1 MKAIRTIC
9 GICLLLT
16 GLFMVLP
23 AGAIMAQEPTPIS
36 EEPEVEDTIE
46 LTATHTKL
54 EEISGGTF
62 EFEVKMTY
70 KGEEDRFF
78 DLEAIGPKDWFIAIT
93 PSYPKD
99 KRIRNI
105 RLDGGRI
112 AVETIAVQA
121 SVPFYLRPEPGDYNI
136 AVTATS
142 GELIGSIDLTAVI
155 TAKYELGLTPTNELY
170 NTKVTSGKDN
180 PFSTRLT
187 NHGTAV
193 IDDITFSSNKPQGW
207 IIEYSPEEV
216 NTLDASESKE
226 ININIKPDAKAISG
240 DYAISIR
247 AASAKATAERLEIRV
262 TVETPTIWGWTGV
275 GIILVVI
282 AGMAVVI
289 MRFSRR

>member
-23 AGAIMAQEPTPIS
+23 AGAIMAQEPALIS
-36 EEPEVEDTIE
+36 EVADKIE
-46 LTATHTKL
+46 LTATYTKL
-54 EEISGGTF
+54 EAVSGGTF
-62 EFEVKMTY
+62 EFEVKLSYM
-70 KGEEDRFF
+70 GQEDRLF

-105 RLDGGRI
+105 KLDGGRI

-121 SVPFYLRPEPGDYNI
+121 SVPFYLRPEPGDHKVT
-136 AVTATS
+136 VTATS
-142 GELIGSIDLTAVI
+142 GELVGTIELTAVI

-187 NHGTAV
+187 NNGTAA
-193 IDDITFSSNKPQGW
+193 IDDITFSSDKPRGW

-216 NTLDASESKE
+216 NTLAAGESKE

-247 AASAKATAERLEIRV
+247 AASNKATAQSLEIRV

-282 AGMAVVI
+282 AGLAVVI

>member
-1 MKAIRTIC
+1 
-9 GICLLLT
+9 
-16 GLFMVLP
+16 MVLP
-23 AGAIMAQEPTPIS
+23 AGAIMAQDEPTPTLIS
-36 EEPEVEDTIE
+36 EVEDTIE

-62 EFEVKMTY
+62 EFEVKLSY
-70 KGEEDRFF
+70 AGLEDRFF
-78 DLEAIGPKDWFIAIT
+78 DLEATGPKDWFIAIT

-112 AVETIAVQA
+112 AIETIAVQA
-121 SVPFYLRPEPGDYNI
+121 SLPFYLRPEPGDYTI

-142 GELIGSIDLTAVI
+142 GELIGAIDLTAVI

-187 NHGTAV
+187 NLGTAA
-193 IDDITFSSNKPQGW
+193 IDDITFSSDKPQGW

-216 NTLDASESKE
+216 NTLAAGESNE
-226 ININIKPDAKAISG
+226 ISINIKPNAKAISG

-247 AASAKATAERLEIRV
+247 AASEKATAQSLEIRV

-282 AGMAVVI
+282 AGLAVVI